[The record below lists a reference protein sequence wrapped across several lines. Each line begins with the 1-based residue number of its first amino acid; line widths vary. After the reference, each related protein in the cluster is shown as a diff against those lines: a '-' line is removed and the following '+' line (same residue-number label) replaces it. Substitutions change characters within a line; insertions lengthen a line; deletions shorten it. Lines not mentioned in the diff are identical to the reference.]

1 MDSSKD
7 IRQERL
13 TFYEAD
19 MSRIGEVIKELLAN
33 ARAQSA
39 MLVDKD
45 GHMITKH
52 GAADGFDPETVSALV
67 AGSFAATRQVAGML
81 GEDEFSA
88 IFHQGK
94 RGSIQISIVGERAI
108 LAVVFNDDTTV
119 GMVRLYADQAV
130 KRLVAIFEKPSGAA
144 GEGGSDQIDEGF
156 HKDAQGKV
164 DDMFEESE

>member
-7 IRQERL
+7 LRQERL

-19 MSRIGEVIKELLAN
+19 MSRIDEAIKELLTN

-52 GAADGFDPETVSALV
+52 GVASGFDPETVSALV
-67 AGSFAATRQVAGML
+67 AGSFAATRQVATML
-81 GEDEFSA
+81 GENEFSA

-130 KRLVAIFEKPSGAA
+130 KRLVAIFGEPRPAVAEGA
-144 GEGGSDQIDEGF
+144 DQLEEGF
-156 HKDAQGKV
+156 DKDAHGKV
-164 DDMFEESE
+164 DDMFEDHE

>member
-1 MDSSKD
+1 MASQEDV
-7 IRQERL
+7 RHERL
-13 TFYEAD
+13 TFYEED
-19 MSRIGEVIKELLAN
+19 MNRIHEVIKELLAK

-52 GAADGFDPETVSALV
+52 GTADGFDPETVSALV
-67 AGSFAATRQVAGML
+67 AGSFAATRQVAAML
-81 GEDEFSA
+81 GESEFSA

-108 LAVVFNDDTTV
+108 LAIVFNDDTTV

-130 KRLVAIFEKPSGAA
+130 KRLSAIFNGPRSAPAE
-144 GEGGSDQIDEGF
+144 GEDQLEEGF
-156 HKDAQGKV
+156 DKDAHGKV
-164 DDMFEESE
+164 DDMFEDQE

>member
-1 MDSSKD
+1 MGNSKD
-7 IRQERL
+7 IRQDRL
-13 TFYEAD
+13 TFYKGD
-19 MSRIGEVIKELLAN
+19 MSRIDEVIKELLVN

-52 GAADGFDPETVSALV
+52 GAADGSDPETVSALV

-130 KRLVAIFEKPSGAA
+130 KRLVAIFDSPHSVGD
-144 GEGGSDQIDEGF
+144 GEGPSQIDEGF
-156 HKDAQGKV
+156 HEDAHGKI
-164 DDMFEESE
+164 DDMFDEGE

>member
-1 MDSSKD
+1 MDIPKD
-7 IRQERL
+7 IRQDRL

-19 MSRIGEVIKELLAN
+19 MTRIDEVIEELLAN

-81 GEDEFSA
+81 GESEFSA

-130 KRLVAIFEKPSGAA
+130 KRLTAIFERPRAA
-144 GEGGSDQIDEGF
+144 SEGSEQLEKGF
-156 HKDAQGKV
+156 DKDAHGKI
-164 DDMFEESE
+164 DDMFEENE